1 MYEEE
6 GVTFRAAFPERN
18 YNIQIH
24 QDGLPAEPG
33 GIVHEEWTTHTFVHK
48 LPFITWEEFC
58 DECRRYFLT
67 TETREHVAQKLQE
80 LTQKE
85 DVE

>member
-6 GVTFRAAFPERN
+6 GAAFRATYPGRAHS
-18 YNIQIH
+18 IQTH
-24 QDGLPAEPG
+24 WDGALAEPATF
-33 GIVHEEWTTHTFVHK
+33 ECSEWMAHTFVHK
-48 LPFITWEEFC
+48 PPFITWEEFC